1 VPKVSVEAASVH
13 ALLQIGNVTQMFVE
27 TAGSCKSYWGCKSI
41 LIGFL
46 ENAQEMQLFF

>member
-27 TAGSCKSYWGCKSI
+27 TAGSLVGMVRLGSQAKEAIIMSAGI
-41 LIGFL
+41 
-46 ENAQEMQLFF
+46 